1 MGIIAATESSTLDLE
16 NQNKGSHAKSLHEKV
31 SETSSKN
38 LNFKLKKQ
46 PMKIHKKELHK
57 TVILRSSRLIKGQI
71 SKY

>member
-31 SETSSKN
+31 SEISSKN

-46 PMKIHKKELHK
+46 PMKIHKKE
-57 TVILRSSRLIKGQI
+57 
-71 SKY
+71 

>member
-31 SETSSKN
+31 SEISSKN

-57 TVILRSSRLIKGQI
+57 TVILRSSCLIKWQV
-71 SKY
+71 ST